1 MRMLVPPVVHRR
13 EMDRKLV
20 EFFHES
26 RPAIFR
32 RAITDFCRFYVVKP
46 PRIEWC
52 EYIDWGRAAGKT
64 FEDGR
69 IHLVHPEHW
78 RRGRVYRSERRW
90 VQTVYHE
97 LAHYLFWT
105 DAERK
110 AEAFTCRMVRG
121 LRRKPRR
128 AVAINRVA
136 NRAVSRAASRA
147 TSRRVSSA
155 RNVSVARRPVRPAV
169 ASGKARRRARARRV
183 A

>member
-20 EFFHES
+20 DFFYEH
-26 RPAIFR
+26 RPATFR
-32 RAITDFCRFYVVKP
+32 RAIADFCRFYLVKP

-69 IHLVHPEHW
+69 IHLVHPENW
-78 RRGRVYRSERRW
+78 RRGRVYRSERLW

-128 AVAINRVA
+128 LRDAGASSGA
-136 NRAVSRAASRA
+136 NRTSGRRSVTMRAASVSPRRA
-147 TSRRVSSA
+147 AQTTL
-155 RNVSVARRPVRPAV
+155 VAKP
-169 ASGKARRRARARRV
+169 RRRARARRAVV
-183 A
+183 ASR

>member
-1 MRMLVPPVVHRR
+1 MLVPPVVHRR

-20 EFFHES
+20 EFFHEN

-69 IHLVHPEHW
+69 IHLVHPENW

-128 AVAINRVA
+128 AVVTNRV
-136 NRAVSRAASRA
+136 VSRAANRA
-147 TSRRVSSA
+147 TRRRASSA
-155 RNVSVARRPVRPAV
+155 RNVTVARPPVRPAV
-169 ASGKARRRARARRV
+169 ASGKARRRVRARRV